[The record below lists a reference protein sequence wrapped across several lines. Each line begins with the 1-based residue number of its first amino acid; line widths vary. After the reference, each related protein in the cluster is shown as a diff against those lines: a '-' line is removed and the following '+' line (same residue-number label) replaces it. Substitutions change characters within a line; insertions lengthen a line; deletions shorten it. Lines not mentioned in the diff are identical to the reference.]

1 MLKEKRHP
9 SFLLM
14 DDAKHHIFTNRR
26 YFSDSATLVIHLQIQ
41 KFNSSFKFQSTEKIG
56 AMEIRLVNL
65 YRIP

>member
-1 MLKEKRHP
+1 MLKKSVTLFFIRW
-9 SFLLM
+9 
-14 DDAKHHIFTNRR
+14 DDAIDNIFTNGG

>member
-1 MLKEKRHP
+1 
-9 SFLLM
+9 M
-14 DDAKHHIFTNRR
+14 DDAKDNIFTNRR

-41 KFNSSFKFQSTEKIG
+41 KFNSSFKFQSTEEIG